1 MPTIT
6 AIIPTYN
13 SAQTIGR
20 ALDSAL
26 AQTLPCHE
34 IIVVDDCSKDD
45 TVAVVEGYQARHPAI
60 KIFRQDVNQGPA
72 AARNR
77 AIRAATSDWIA
88 ILDSDDAW
96 VRERNAALL
105 DAAEKTNADIVF
117 DNLILYD
124 PGVNRNIRPAYA
136 EDFDHRPVDALDFW
150 RNSRFGTF
158 TYSTFK
164 LNARRAF
171 LVDNNLYYPD
181 MRYGED
187 MVLYGALMNAG
198 ARAVKLGRGYYLYTV
213 RQGEVSGARNTASQS
228 LPNFTAIADGIAGLR
243 QSANETA
250 TPGLLHAM
258 AKSEA
263 SFRTGD
269 RLNRL
274 RAAVRGGRYGEAMA
288 LAADH
293 RVWAL
298 HRQMKRRQKEVAK
311 LRYPQ

>member
-1 MPTIT
+1 MPTIS

-13 SAQTIGR
+13 STQTIGR

-26 AQTLPCHE
+26 AQTLSCHE

-45 TVAVVEGYQARHPAI
+45 TVAVVAGYQARHPAI
-60 KIFRQDVNQGPA
+60 KILRQEVNQGPA

-77 AIRAATSDWIA
+77 AIQTGTSDWVA

-96 VRERNAALL
+96 APERNAALL
-105 DAAEKTNADIVF
+105 DAAAQTDADIVF

-136 EDFDHRPVDALDFW
+136 EDFGHRPIDALDFW

-164 LNARRAF
+164 LNVRRAF
-171 LVDNNLYYPD
+171 LIENNLFYPE

-187 MVLYGALMNAG
+187 MILYGALMNAG
-198 ARAVKLGRGYYLYTV
+198 ARAVKLGRGYYIYTT
-213 RQGEVSGARNTASQS
+213 RQGDVSGARNTASQS
-228 LPNFTAIADGIAGLR
+228 IPNFTAIADGIARLR
-243 QSANETA
+243 GASNGAAPELVT
-250 TPGLLHAM
+250 AM
-258 AKSEA
+258 AQSEQ

-274 RAAVRGGRYGEAMA
+274 RAAVRGGRYGEAVG
-288 LAADH
+288 LAADY
-293 RVWAL
+293 RVWRL
-298 HRQMKRRQKEVAK
+298 HRQLKQRQQEVAK
-311 LRYPQ
+311 LRYP